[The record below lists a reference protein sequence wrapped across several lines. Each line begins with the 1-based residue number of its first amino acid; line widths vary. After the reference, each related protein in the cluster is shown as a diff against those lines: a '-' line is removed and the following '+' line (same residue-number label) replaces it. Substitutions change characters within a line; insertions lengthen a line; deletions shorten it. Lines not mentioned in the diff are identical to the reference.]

1 MRPQSFA
8 LVTLFALSVSAPASA
23 QLVTRAG
30 PFVTGVTVSP
40 PTTPDM
46 VVARL
51 MSFDRNADGRVVATE
66 LPERMQN
73 LVARGDAS
81 NDGALDSEEVRRLAM
96 APATVPGPNG
106 RQGSQYGFADSIG
119 FDVSKQIEG
128 ALDDLR
134 VAADTKQKAMEIAR
148 TFLADANAN
157 AVGRLQTAMIPLLNR
172 EQLNDFRAA
181 TDGRTVKVPAIRR
194 DGVTFFGATPEEA
207 AGQERVTVT
216 LRLQQP
222 NLERHVETYQL
233 DADRKQRALLAI
245 RNFKNHTPNLSDA
258 DRSALVEQLRGVLT
272 DEQRDDLRAALGR
285 RPVVQLASALP
296 TMIPPVPRPAPA
308 FPEAGTFQI
317 QKLLLTR

>member
-1 MRPQSFA
+1 MRPQSLA

-23 QLVTRAG
+23 QIVTQAG
-30 PFVTGVTVSP
+30 PFVTNAKVSP
-40 PTTPDM
+40 PITPDM

-81 NDGALDSEEVRRLAM
+81 QDGALDSLEVRRLAM
-96 APATVPGPNG
+96 APATVPGLNG
-106 RQGSQYGFADSIG
+106 RQGPQYGFADSIG

-134 VAADTKQKAMEIAR
+134 VGADIKQKALEIAR
-148 TFLADANAN
+148 KFLADANVN
-157 AVGRLQTAMIPLLNR
+157 DLERLQTAMVPLLTR

-181 TDGRTVKVPAIRR
+181 TDRRTVEVPAIRR
-194 DGVTFFGATPEEA
+194 DGVTIFGATAEEA
-207 AGQERVTVT
+207 AGQERVMVT
-216 LRLQQP
+216 LRMHER
-222 NLERHVETYQL
+222 NLESRVETYQL

-296 TMIPPVPRPAPA
+296 RMVAPVLPPAPA
-308 FPEAGTFQI
+308 FPDARSFQI